1 MVASH
6 IARTLLINVSD
17 ALQQVRYTY
26 IFIQNWIISDIFSFY
41 LKSIITMREGNG
53 RPVITEHDLLTK
65 NSVYYYL
72 FLGRLS
78 KSSVGT
84 QAMMESDIFLR

>member
-1 MVASH
+1 
-6 IARTLLINVSD
+6 
-17 ALQQVRYTY
+17 
-26 IFIQNWIISDIFSFY
+26 
-41 LKSIITMREGNG
+41 MRDGTG
-53 RPVITEHDLLTK
+53 RAAITEHDLILK

-84 QAMMESDIFLR
+84 QALNESDIFVRYIL